1 MYAVFTCIE
10 YTYIWYRV
18 IEFRDK
24 YRQIFHNY
32 LDRNGVQERMRKN
45 MCLPQKNSTKEVET
59 EYANHLSEVLLVD
72 PIQQLTTFFA
82 SARLL
87 LPRMDGAYFLFFGLS
102 RREKR
107 RLRNPCGKKIQNI
120 YIYNLPHPSDSIKTW
135 PFLHKLINSKN
146 DIVIC
151 QSVPSRC
158 VPKKPPG

>member
-120 YIYNLPHPSDSIKTW
+120 YIYIIFRTLRTALKPGL
-135 PFLHKLINSKN
+135 FYINSST
-146 DIVIC
+146 
-151 QSVPSRC
+151 QRTTL
-158 VPKKPPG
+158 